1 VHYNIGPSP
10 DSLEINLVN
19 KQDYFTTPIWNAIGV
34 INGTLEDEVVV
45 IGNHRDA
52 WILGGAGD
60 PNSGSA
66 ILNECVRAFGKALE
80 AGWKPQRTIVFASW
94 DGEEY
99 GLLGSTEWVEE
110 YLPWLSSSA
119 VAYINLDVGASGPN
133 FMAGATPV
141 LDQTIVDIVKEVQSP
156 NQTAPGQTIFDQW
169 DKSVQLLGSGS
180 DFTAFLDFA
189 GVSCVHV
196 GFEAGPGTPV
206 YQYHSNYDSFH
217 WMDKFGDP
225 GFKYHVA
232 LAQVTALLAAKL
244 VEEPIIQF
252 NAYDYALAI
261 KFYLIA
267 IREKLYA
274 PILDDKREAFLG
286 EFESLWSAHR
296 LFHVAAGRLDFDAV
310 HLDEQLQ
317 DIRVPETIPDLF
329 QQTRDINYKYK
340 MLERQF
346 LHPDGLEGRSWFK
359 HQIYAPGVWTGY
371 AAVALP
377 GLAESLDKDDIKAFR
392 NAAKVLKERFAAAA
406 EHLSAQRVRPRERL

>member
-34 INGTLEDEVVV
+34 INGTLEDEVIV

-66 ILNECVRAFGKALE
+66 ILNECVRAFGKALA

-133 FMAGATPV
+133 IIAGATPV
-141 LDQTIVDIVKEVQSP
+141 LDKTIAEIFKEVQSP
-156 NQTAPGQTIFDQW
+156 NQTAPGQTLHDLW
-169 DKSVQLLGSGS
+169 DYYIQPLGSGS
-180 DFTAFLDFA
+180 DFTAFLDYA

-196 GFEAGPGTPV
+196 GFEGGAGDPI
-206 YQYHSNYDSFH
+206 YHYHSNYDSFH

-225 GFKYHVA
+225 GFEYHVA

-244 VEEPIIQF
+244 VEEPIVRF
-252 NAYDYALAI
+252 SAYDYSMAI
-261 KFYLIA
+261 KRYLRA
-267 IREKLYA
+267 IREQADAL
-274 PILDDKREAFLG
+274 PSDDKREAYLG
-286 EFESLWSAHR
+286 EFQSLWRAQSAFT
-296 LFHVAAGRLDFDAV
+296 LAAGQLDFDAA
-310 HLDEQLQ
+310 HLGEQLQ
-317 DIRVPETIPDLF
+317 DIRVPETLQDLF
-329 QQTRDINYKYK
+329 HRTREVNYKYK
-340 MLERQF
+340 QLERQF

-392 NAAKVLKERFAAAA
+392 RAAKVLKERLGAAT
-406 EHLSAQRVRPRERL
+406 ELLSREI